1 MRRFKFSL
9 ESVLTLRE
17 KALKDAQKQL
27 ASIIRVYNRQNDVL
41 NEMMLKL
48 KELERES
55 EIYLTSANFNPNII
69 ANYGSFS
76 YKLSNDIKL
85 QEKIIEKTKQDV
97 LKQQE
102 ITKKAYIEVK
112 SLENLKQKQQEQYN
126 KELLDEENK
135 QIDDLVNSRR
145 V

>member
-1 MRRFKFSL
+1 LKRFKFSL

-17 KALKDAQKQL
+17 KTLKDAQKQL

-41 NEMMLKL
+41 NEMIFKL
-48 KELERES
+48 KELEKES
-55 EIYLTSANFNPNII
+55 EVYLQSVNFDPNII

-76 YKLSNDIKL
+76 YKLTNDIKL
-85 QEKIIEKTKQDV
+85 QEKIIEKTKKDV
-97 LKQQE
+97 AKQQE

-145 V
+145 L